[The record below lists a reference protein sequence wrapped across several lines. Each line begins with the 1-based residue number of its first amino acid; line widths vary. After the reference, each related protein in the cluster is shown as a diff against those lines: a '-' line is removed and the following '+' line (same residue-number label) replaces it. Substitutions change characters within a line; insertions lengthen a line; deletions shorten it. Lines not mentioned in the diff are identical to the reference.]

1 MERPKRDYIIERPNR
16 PENYDFCLS
25 VLGDPEETE
34 LNAYVEALE
43 AYCEW
48 ADGEIA
54 YISDQLSYEMSYGS
68 GC

>member
-1 MERPKRDYIIERPNR
+1 MDRPKRPD
-16 PENYDFCLS
+16 NYDFCLS
-25 VLGDPEETE
+25 VLGHPEETE
-34 LNAYVEALE
+34 LNDYVEALE

-54 YISDQLSYEMSYGS
+54 YLGDQLAYEISNTR

>member
-34 LNAYVEALE
+34 LNAYVKALE
-43 AYCEW
+43 AHCEW
-48 ADGEIA
+48 ADGEIENLK
-54 YISDQLSYEMSYGS
+54 DQLAYERSDKDGW
-68 GC
+68 